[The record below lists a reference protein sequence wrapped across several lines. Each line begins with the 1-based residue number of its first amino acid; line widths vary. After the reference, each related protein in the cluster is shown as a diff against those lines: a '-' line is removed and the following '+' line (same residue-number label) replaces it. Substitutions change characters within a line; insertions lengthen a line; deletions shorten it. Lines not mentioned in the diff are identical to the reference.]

1 MPNTYSI
8 VLHPSEDIISK
19 IKMMKETLSE
29 KIGWFNS
36 KNSLAHITI
45 GEFTATDI
53 QLENIKKQLAK
64 IGDSIQ
70 PLKVVLDH
78 FGSYPNGAF
87 FIAPNPNSKE
97 ELIPIMKRFHQ
108 EIRFPIVHKS
118 TDPHL
123 SIARKLSAENLEMAF
138 RMFPNIELEYR
149 CEDVVLRRFDAA
161 VKQFKILAHFPFKG
175 NIKQEF
181 IQTSLF

>member
-1 MPNTYSI
+1 MSNTYSI
-8 VLHPSEDIISK
+8 VLHPSEDIVSK
-19 IKMMKETLSE
+19 IKMIKETLSE

-53 QLENIKKQLAK
+53 QLENIKKQIAQ
-64 IGDSIQ
+64 ISDSIQ
-70 PLKVVLDH
+70 PIKVFLDH

-123 SIARKLSAENLEMAF
+123 SIARKLSLENIEMAF
-138 RMFPNIELEYR
+138 SMFPHIELEYS
-149 CEDVVLRRFDAA
+149 CEDLVLRRFDPVA
-161 VKQFKILAHFPFKG
+161 KQFKIIGHFPFNG
-175 NIKQEF
+175 NIKPEF